1 MRLAPLSALS
11 AAPPALA
18 LLLAASPLVAQ
29 DTTAQTPEKPVRVPG
44 ITITAT
50 RTAKDVFLTPTP
62 VAILSKLMLTE
73 QAPNSVAD
81 AFTTLPGLDVAGVGG
96 NQSRPTV
103 RGQRGQRVLLL
114 EDGIRLNNAR
124 RQQDFGE
131 LPALV
136 DASTVE
142 RVEIVRGPASVL
154 YGSDAIG
161 GVVNLIT
168 RTPTAEG
175 VHGSF
180 GYRYSSADVQSKLA
194 GTVQGRRG
202 RFGFLAGGAVRD
214 ANAYAAPGGSYGNI
228 SLAGETRVHDTG
240 VDDNTID
247 LYASYDLSARHQVF
261 TKYHRYRADRTG
273 FGYVDPADY
282 APSQPFVQIL
292 YPYQDFDKYTAG
304 YTGTSLG
311 SAVADRVSLVG
322 YAQDND
328 RQLNNNVLIPLG
340 GPGELEINTQNVTD
354 LSTYGFRAE
363 ATKLVGGRVLLTYG
377 ADLFRD
383 GSQNTDS
390 SVSTVTGFGPPSAD
404 TSTTPLVPNATFRSW
419 GVFAQGDVTLSQRA
433 SAILG
438 VRYQDVTAA
447 TEPTPGLSDPLVER
461 SDRTVVGALNALYRL
476 TENIAALAA
485 VGRAFRSPNL
495 VERFF
500 NGVTPEGTASQV
512 PNPDLEPET
521 SFNVDLGLRVR
532 TPTVYLEGFVFRNEV
547 HNGIRPS
554 CRVEPGSG
562 ASPGACGDSV
572 NGLPAYWNENVDKLR
587 YVGVE
592 ISADIPLPRGFAVA
606 ANYTH
611 LSSTDESTGNPVGDT
626 YDEKLNAQLRYTHPS
641 DRFWIE
647 YALRWNGD
655 RTDVLTGASPV
666 GPTLPSFTTH
676 TLRAAV
682 TVLRRGGHTQRLGL
696 AVTNLTDELYA
707 EFQNASF
714 FRPQPRR
721 GVTLTWDMTF

>member
-1 MRLAPLSALS
+1 MRPIALS
-11 AAPPALA
+11 SRALPALV
-18 LLLAASPLVAQ
+18 LLLTPSLPLAAQ
-29 DTTAQTPEKPVRVPG
+29 DTTAQTPDKPIRVSG

-50 RTAKDVFLTPTP
+50 RTEKDVFLTPTP
-62 VAILSKLMLTE
+62 VAILNKLTLGE
-73 QAPNSVAD
+73 QAPNTVVD
-81 AFTTLPGLDVAGVGG
+81 LFVQLPGLDVAGVGA
-96 NQSRPTV
+96 NQTRPTV

-114 EDGIRLNNAR
+114 EDGIRLNNSR

-136 DASTVE
+136 DVSMVD
-142 RVEIVRGPASVL
+142 RVEVVRGPASVL
-154 YGSDAIG
+154 YGTDAIG

-175 VHGSF
+175 VHGSL
-180 GYRYSSADVQSKLA
+180 GYRYSSADVQSKLV

-202 RFGFLAGGAVRD
+202 RFGFLAGGAVRE
-214 ANAYAAPGGSYGNI
+214 ANAYSAPAGSYGDI
-228 SLAGETRVHDTG
+228 DLAGETRVHDTG
-240 VDDNTID
+240 VGDNTID

-261 TKYHRYRADRTG
+261 GKYHRYRADRTG

-282 APSQPFVQIL
+282 APNLPFIQIL

-304 YTGTSLG
+304 YTGTRLG
-311 SAVADRVSLVG
+311 SALADRVSLVG

-354 LSTYGFRAE
+354 LSTFGFRAE

-383 GSQNTDS
+383 DSRNTDS
-390 SVSTVTGFGPPSAD
+390 SVSTVRGFGPPSAD

-419 GVFAQGDVTLSQRA
+419 GVFAQGDITFTPRA
-433 SAILG
+433 SAIAG
-438 VRYQDVTAA
+438 VRYQHVSAA
-447 TEPTPGLSDPLVER
+447 TRATPGRTEPLVEET
-461 SDRTVVGALNALYRL
+461 DQTVVAALNGLYRL
-476 TENIAALAA
+476 TDDLTALAA
-485 VGRAFRSPNL
+485 IGRAFRSPGL

-500 NGVTPEGTASQV
+500 NGPTPEGPGYQV

-521 SFNVDLGLRVR
+521 SVNVDLGLRYR
-532 TPTVYLEGFVFRNEV
+532 TPSVYLEGFVFRNEV
-547 HNGIRPS
+547 RHGIRPS
-554 CRVEPGSG
+554 CRAEPDPS

-572 NGLPAYWNENVDKLR
+572 NGLPAYWNVNVDKLR

-592 ISADIPLPRGFAVA
+592 VTGDVRLPLHLGLG

-611 LSSTDESTGNPVGDT
+611 LSSKDVLDPSNPVGET
-626 YDEKLNAQLRYTHPS
+626 YEDKLNAQLRYTHPS
-641 DRFWIE
+641 SRFAAE
-647 YALRWNGD
+647 YAVRWTGE
-655 RTDVLTGASPV
+655 RKDVLAASSPL
-666 GPTLPSFTTH
+666 GPTLPAFTTH
-676 TLRAAV
+676 SVRGWV
-682 TVLRRGGHTQRLGL
+682 TVVRRRTHTQRLGL
-696 AVTNLTDELYA
+696 AVTNLTDALYA